1 MLETIN
7 GFDLLLILIIFG
19 LIYQVM
25 KLDQEC
31 ESYVRQILQV
41 SWELNTA
48 KKERCHRDCP
58 DCAGFTNP
66 WWTNPEDKEC
76 MYCLG
81 IEEMVTGEECYCA
94 SI

>member
-25 KLDQEC
+25 KLDKEC
-31 ESYVRQILQV
+31 ESYVRQILQI
-41 SWELNTA
+41 SWELQEEIAVNLPKDTYG
-48 KKERCHRDCP
+48 CICNYCVGSD
-58 DCAGFTNP
+58 P
-66 WWTNPEDKEC
+66 WLSEC
-76 MYCLG
+76 QD
-81 IEEMVTGEECYCA
+81 